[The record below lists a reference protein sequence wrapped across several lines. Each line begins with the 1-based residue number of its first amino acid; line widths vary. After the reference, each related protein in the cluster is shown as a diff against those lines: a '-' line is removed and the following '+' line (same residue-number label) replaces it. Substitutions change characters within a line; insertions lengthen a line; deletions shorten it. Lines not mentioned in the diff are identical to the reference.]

1 MDFYRFLW
9 IFPDFYGFE
18 FGPMVPKNPKYRLEK
33 NQYIHKKSGLI
44 RKN

>member
-1 MDFYRFLW
+1 M
-9 IFPDFYGFE
+9 DFYGFL
-18 FGPMVPKNPKYRLEK
+18 FGPRVPKIPKYGLEK